1 MQLANRVLVVEDDTE
16 IRETIVDV
24 LTDHG
29 FEVIGATDGLEA
41 LTQLRDPEDRWAVVL
56 LDLMMP
62 NMDGRTFREQQLQ
75 DRELASIPV
84 VVVSAAT
91 DVHETASELR
101 AAAAV
106 TKPVRLED
114 LVAIVSRFCPR
125 LSPTG

>member
-91 DVHETASELR
+91 DVHEPASELR

>member
-1 MQLANRVLVVEDDTE
+1 MPVPNRILVVDDDAE

-24 LTDHG
+24 LTENG
-29 FEVIGATDGLEA
+29 FEAIGATDGIEA

-62 NMDGRTFREQQLQ
+62 NMDGRAFREQQLQ

-91 DVHETASELR
+91 DVHETASELQ

-106 TKPVRLED
+106 TKPVRLLD

-125 LSPTG
+125 LEPTG